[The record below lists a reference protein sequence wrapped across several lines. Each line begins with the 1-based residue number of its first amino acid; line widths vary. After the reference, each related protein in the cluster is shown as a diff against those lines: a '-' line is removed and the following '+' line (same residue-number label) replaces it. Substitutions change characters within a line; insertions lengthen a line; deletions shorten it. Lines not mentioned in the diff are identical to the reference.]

1 MLVTSFV
8 WGTLNALLSYRCR
21 CKNLNVR
28 LKITSNVKRIESQLK
43 KILTLYGFRTT
54 IWAVKEWR
62 RLSGGYAR
70 ASSMPLTL
78 KFNGKGVKLKE
89 LSLNPTKREW
99 KGSPWAAPSK
109 SIWWMSMYLLQNIQP
124 TRVFLTKSKSKL
136 QQFLHLLSRWGDTL
150 KRLKKMALPSNTL
163 WGWPTQDLKCFKC
176 LLPKHDA
183 WFQEHG
189 SGMGDLLLDRNFELR
204 ILLLP
209 PKPFMPFSSYAT
221 TYPQKTQN
229 STPTKTYHNFPAKHN
244 HSKAVL
250 MKKDYWSILIEHS
263 KTGREAK

>member
-99 KGSPWAAPSK
+99 KGSPWAASSK

-124 TRVFLTKSKSKL
+124 TRVFHTKSKSKLKLKLRL

-150 KRLKKMALPSNTL
+150 KRLKKMALPSNT
-163 WGWPTQDLKCFKC
+163 
-176 LLPKHDA
+176 PKHDA

-189 SGMGDLLLDRNFELR
+189 SGIGDLLLDRNFELR

-221 TYPQKTQN
+221 TYPQKTQKKN
-229 STPTKTYHNFPAKHN
+229 ASLYPNQNLPQLS
-244 HSKAVL
+244 SKA
-250 MKKDYWSILIEHS
+250 
-263 KTGREAK
+263 